1 MDRDGPDSQDTEASA
16 KFHYIVGGIARF
28 LLSIRHPEILLT
40 STQLLLAGSDGHG
53 EAVLPEE
60 IIPPI
65 LLNNGW
71 IWSTVHLELH
81 DGRSVSLAGV
91 GNYEA
96 RILVQ
101 ALDTWIAPAR
111 ARFFA
116 SVEGELSTAE
126 GRMNAVLNGERYVRQ
141 SDIRRVGEELGTWI
155 KQIDAQL
162 KAPDRPDALRARFTL
177 LHQQLVNLTAL
188 VAGANERFV
197 ADALVEHGELF
208 DTIESKPLTP
218 AQRRA
223 CVINDDHNL
232 VLAGAGT
239 GKTSVMIGR
248 VGYLLTAGL
257 AEPDSVLMLAYNRKA
272 AEEMQERADARL
284 AGIPGAAALTIK
296 TFHALGVEIL
306 AEVDG
311 RKPSL
316 TAMATDEGEFKGFIT
331 TLLDEALRD
340 PAYAAKFIEYGFDL
354 HQPHRSLFDYRSM
367 EEYERELGRLQ
378 LTTLQGER
386 VKSHEELRIAN
397 FLARNGVEYAYEQ
410 PFVLDTADRHH
421 RQYRP
426 DFTITREGPDLGPLF
441 LEHFGVDARGNPPSF
456 FGEEQ
461 AKRYREGMEWKR
473 AIYREHG
480 LPFIETFSYQFRP
493 EVVFDRLTEQ
503 LAPHGVAL
511 RPRSDAECLD
521 LLRGSHIVTE
531 TAALFAGLVPII
543 REYGTE
549 HVEIGRRIAG
559 LAEHERARAHLL
571 WELLQPI
578 VVAYERHL
586 AAAGEIDFADMIA
599 RAADLVGSGRYRSPF
614 THILVDEFQDISG
627 PRARLVLAL
636 ARQRPEATVF
646 CVGDDWQAIY
656 RFAGSDVRYTS
667 EFERLI
673 GPGTTTALDRTFRFN
688 DQIGRVAAEFVT
700 KNPAQMRKTIE
711 SVRTVA
717 KPAVSLVPTAEPHRG
732 LEAILRRVDG
742 FGQAKGERLSVYVL
756 ARYQHE
762 LAPLRAHVRSLGKG
776 RFPNVGEVE
785 FRTVHSVKG
794 READIVVVT
803 GLEEGRNGFPA
814 DKATDTFHELFLPP
828 KESFEFADERR
839 LFYVALTRAKHRVY
853 LLFDAV
859 SHSPFVREL
868 RAGGYAIEEA
878 EFKGDFI
885 QSVLPVVPCP
895 RCTTGEIR
903 PRSGPHGQFFG
914 CHRFPACRYRERGCG
929 TCQGLLLRVGRYR
942 VCSNSRCNG
951 VHLECPKC
959 SSPMEHRSGP
969 YGPFFGCSKY
979 GRVDVLEQCAATERW
994 RQLPSAAEL
1003 RARV

>member
-1 MDRDGPDSQDTEASA
+1 LARIEDT
-16 KFHYIVGGIARF
+16 YRYRVGGIARF
-28 LLSIRHPEILLT
+28 FQPVAYLEIALVDGQLILEDRSGAALAFGTDDVDPVLIRYPGVLWSRFRLRDRNGDAIDLVGIRRGEAASLEKRLQGWLEPALERHLSTIEALLTTAETAIERLLSGAKYVRKTELGRAIAEFTPQDERLAELLSLPSVPAGPRKRHARLRELVP
-40 STQLLLAGSDGHG
+40 Q
-53 EAVLPEE
+53 
-60 IIPPI
+60 
-65 LLNNGW
+65 
-71 IWSTVHLELH
+71 LH
-81 DGRSVSLAGV
+81 D
-91 GNYEA
+91 
-96 RILVQ
+96 LVT
-101 ALDTWIAPAR
+101 D
-111 ARFFA
+111 
-116 SVEGELSTAE
+116 
-126 GRMNAVLNGERYVRQ
+126 
-141 SDIRRVGEELGTWI
+141 
-155 KQIDAQL
+155 
-162 KAPDRPDALRARFTL
+162 
-177 LHQQLVNLTAL
+177 
-188 VAGANERFV
+188 ANERFV
-197 ADALVEHGELF
+197 AYALIEHGELF

-311 RKPSL
+311 RKPAL

-354 HQPHRSLFDYRSM
+354 HQPHRSLFDYPSM

-426 DFTITREGPDLGPLF
+426 DFTIMREGPDLGPLF

-503 LAPHGVAL
+503 LAAHGVAL

-688 DQIGRVAAEFVT
+688 DQIGRVASEFVT

-711 SVRTVA
+711 SVRTVER
-717 KPAVSLVPTAEPHRG
+717 PAVSLVPTAEPHRG

-756 ARYQHE
+756 GRYQHE

-776 RFPNVGEVE
+776 QFPNVGEVE

-828 KESFEFADERR
+828 KEAFEFADERR

-1003 RARV
+1003 RARA